1 MNDIEWKIISEFLID
16 NIPLVLDMNKNDLKF
31 DQRSMYYKIYKYII
45 KLREGDKDEWE
56 IRKNIDETI

>member
-45 KLREGDKDEWE
+45 KLREGDKDE
-56 IRKNIDETI
+56 